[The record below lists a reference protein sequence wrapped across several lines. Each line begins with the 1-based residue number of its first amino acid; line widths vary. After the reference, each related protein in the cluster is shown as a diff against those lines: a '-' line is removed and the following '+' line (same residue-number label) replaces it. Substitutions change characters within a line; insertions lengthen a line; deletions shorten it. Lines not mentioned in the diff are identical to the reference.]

1 MPVPESS
8 AEHPM
13 TQGDDVDV
21 RRALIVDDEDDIRS
35 LVRDVLESE
44 GHSVLEAADGRS
56 ALRLL
61 HTEHP
66 DLVILDVTMPELD
79 GWQTLERIR
88 DISDIPVIML
98 TARAHEWDRVR
109 GLRAGADDYMVKP
122 FSPIELAARVAA
134 LFRRVPTTSERPLI
148 FQDGLLRVDFAARE
162 VTVDGHVISLTP
174 LEFRMLSVFLS
185 HPDQVLTRDQILELV
200 WGSRTAVFPDQVKLY
215 VGYVRRKLMDSGHS
229 TSPIETVRGFGYRYR
244 AVTATNPPS
253 S

>member
-1 MPVPESS
+1 
-8 AEHPM
+8 M
-13 TQGDDVDV
+13 TQGDDVNV
-21 RRALIVDDEDDIRS
+21 RRALVVDDEDDIRS

-61 HTEHP
+61 HAEHP

-215 VGYVRRKLMDSGHS
+215 VGYVRRKLMDSG
-229 TSPIETVRGFGYRYR
+229 TFDVPDRDSPGFRLPLPGCDRHQPS
-244 AVTATNPPS
+244 AVMIN
-253 S
+253 